1 MSIGFPFTLST
12 RYPVA
17 YSHIRYMGSVS
28 FFSKIFGGGT
38 ETSGETA
45 QTIKGR
51 IDRRSS
57 GLKEFMRN
65 IAGQEGLSVLD
76 LGATSATNISF
87 LTNLGH
93 ALYTED
99 VLTSAW
105 DSDLQTKGEDG
116 KPTVDVN
123 RFLAEN
129 MKFQGRSFDA
139 VLCWDVADYL
149 PEPLVKPVFEKLC
162 TAMKPGGSLLA
173 FFHTKDAGPDA
184 PYYRYH
190 LAGQDMLQLQP
201 ATKGNA
207 PQFRLQRAFNNRHI
221 ENLFRDFASL
231 KFFLARDNVREVIV
245 VR

>member
-1 MSIGFPFTLST
+1 MS
-12 RYPVA
+12 
-17 YSHIRYMGSVS
+17 SVS
-28 FFSKIFGGGT
+28 ILNKLFGGGGA
-38 ETSGETA
+38 SASPETA
-45 QTIKGR
+45 QTSKGR

-65 IAGQEGLSVLD
+65 ISGQEALSVLD
-76 LGATSATNISF
+76 LGSTSATNISF

-105 DSDLQTKGEDG
+105 DPALQITGEDG
-116 KPTVDVN
+116 KPTVDVTK
-123 RFLAEN
+123 FLADN

-149 PEPLVKPVFEKLC
+149 PEPLVKPVVERLC
-162 TAMKPGGSLLA
+162 AAMKPGGTLLA
-173 FFHTKDAGPDA
+173 FFHTRESGPDA

-190 LAGQDMLQLQP
+190 LGGQDMLQLQT
-201 ATKGNA
+201 ATKGGA

-221 ENLFRDFASL
+221 ENLFREFASL